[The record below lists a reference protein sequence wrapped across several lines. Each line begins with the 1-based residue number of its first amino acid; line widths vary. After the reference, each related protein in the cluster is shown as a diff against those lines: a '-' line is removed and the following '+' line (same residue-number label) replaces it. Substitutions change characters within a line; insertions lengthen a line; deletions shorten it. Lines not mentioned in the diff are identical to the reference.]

1 MVSSSRPSTTA
12 WWPFSPA
19 ILVVLKG
26 CAVNIV
32 QQAPASQRVF
42 AATIA
47 LFALVGTAFGSWAA
61 RVPDISTQVGAT
73 HSSLGVALFCISAG
87 ALVSMQIAG
96 VLCARWGPGRVGAAG
111 AVLVSLAVALPGT
124 ASSLVAL
131 CVALFVFG
139 AATGLAN
146 VAANSLGVQIQ
157 QALGRPVM
165 STMHA
170 GFSFGGLFGALTGG
184 LASLVVPAG
193 WHLAAVAALCLGVA
207 GLIGRTL
214 AGWRFREAPPVT
226 AAQGVRR
233 PLAGVVVL
241 LGLIAGSTA
250 FAEGALTD
258 WASLHLRENLHAT
271 PVVAASGYAAF
282 SLAMACARLNGRRM
296 IVKYGDTVVLVAGA
310 LLAAAGML
318 TGALAATPYLA
329 LAGFVLVGLGL
340 ANVFP
345 LAIAKAGLLG
355 GPRGVARASTVG
367 YTGLLG
373 GPPIIGFLA
382 GAWSLS
388 MALLSVSV
396 LAVLAAVLALV
407 VDHRLDGA
415 GSVASVL
422 RAQTRARL
430 QPLGVRIESAAQAHG
445 SSLWLLTDQR
455 VTPRTGRSG
464 RTAGGEGL
472 EFLIV

>member
-1 MVSSSRPSTTA
+1 M
-12 WWPFSPA
+12 
-19 ILVVLKG
+19 
-26 CAVNIV
+26 NIV
-32 QQAPASQRVF
+32 QQAPASQRVL

-47 LFALVGTAFGSWAA
+47 LFALVGAAFGSWAA
-61 RVPDISTQVGAT
+61 RVPDISTQVSAT

-87 ALVSMQIAG
+87 ALVSMHTAG
-96 VLCARWGPGRVGAAG
+96 VLCARYGPGRLAAAG
-111 AVLVSLAVALPGT
+111 AVLVSLAVAFLGMAT
-124 ASSLVAL
+124 GLMSLCAL
-131 CVALFVFG
+131 LFVFG

-146 VAANSLGVQIQ
+146 VAANSLGVQVQ
-157 QALGRPVM
+157 QTLGRPVM
-165 STMHA
+165 STLHA

-184 LASLVVPAG
+184 LASLVIPAG
-193 WHLAAVAALCLGVA
+193 WHLAAVTVLCLGVA
-207 GLIGRTL
+207 GVIGRTL
-214 AGWRFREAPPVT
+214 TGFRFDEPAPAADQGAERSSAAGV
-226 AAQGVRR
+226 G
-233 PLAGVVVL
+233 LVVVL

-296 IVKYGDTVVLVAGA
+296 IVRYGDTVVLVWGA

-318 TGALAATPYLA
+318 AGALASAPYLA
-329 LAGFVLVGLGL
+329 LAGYVLVGLGL

-396 LAVLAAVLALV
+396 LAVLAGVLALV
-407 VDHRLDGA
+407 VDHRLDGEA
-415 GSVASVL
+415 SVASVL
-422 RAQTRARL
+422 RAEARARL
-430 QPLGVRIESAAQAHG
+430 QPLVVRIESAAQAHG
-445 SSLWLLTDQR
+445 SSLWLLTD
-455 VTPRTGRSG
+455 
-464 RTAGGEGL
+464 
-472 EFLIV
+472 